1 MQVVNYISIV
11 VIPLIILLILLYGII
26 EKKKIFDI
34 FLRGTK
40 EGMEITIRILPTLIG
55 LFFAIGALRSSGI
68 IDLIE
73 NVFNVVLKYARF
85 PKEILPLAIL
95 RPISGSGSL
104 AMATDIMKKYG
115 VDSEIGIIASV
126 IMGATETT
134 LYTIAVYSGYVKI
147 NKTGIIFMAAL
158 LADITGI
165 LTAIGACR
173 FLSMK
178 ICWHIKF

>member
-1 MQVVNYISIV
+1 MQILNYISIIV
-11 VIPLIILLILLYGII
+11 VPLLIFIIILYGVL
-26 EKKKIFDI
+26 ERKKVFDI
-34 FLRGTK
+34 FIAGSKDGVKT
-40 EGMEITIRILPTLIG
+40 TIKILPTLIG

-178 ICWHIKF
+178 IC